1 MRTSF
6 SSTKTL
12 TFSTLGAVFA
22 LEEIEF
28 QKFDFILISLLIQ
41 DSVHVFKSRIHP
53 LLRKLEFPPGNNVS
67 DKPLTPQ
74 DARLSC
80 GQFDVNHMFVR

>member
-1 MRTSF
+1 M
-6 SSTKTL
+6 SSNQG
-12 TFSTLGAVFA
+12 STQYKEVR
-22 LEEIEF
+22 
-28 QKFDFILISLLIQ
+28 IS
-41 DSVHVFKSRIHP
+41 
-53 LLRKLEFPPGNNVS
+53 PGNNVS